1 MGVMPKQTPLPF
13 PHAADPSAPPT
24 EPDGEPAHERSHAP
38 LHPADLADAAPPPPQ
53 THAGTEPGAPEPP
66 TSIGA
71 DGETPHAADTDALAQ
86 NVRRTPADRIPA
98 VEPERDSADDA
109 PRQPSV
115 GDVAATPAAA
125 AFASGTTAAQPP
137 ATAYGGGGAASD
149 NAVSEGPPAPA
160 TGPSGPGSVESES
173 PATPRADDRAELG
186 DPPPLPLAAATPMPR
201 PIEPLPFPPPTD
213 DAPAE
218 PAEPAAGAPAV
229 FAAPAPEAVRPPWW
243 MRVLGRIMAPW
254 VDLKIE
260 PQTPRAHA
268 PDGWN
273 GGPVCYVLEDYGLSN
288 ALILERACR
297 EAGLPSPLQP
307 LPGDPVG
314 RKRAYVA
321 LSRRNAGGTLP
332 PLPGLNTA
340 PPHARTHSGSLAR
353 LLEAH
358 RDDPDFNVQLV
369 PVSIF
374 VGRAPDKNS
383 GWFSVLFSENWTLVG
398 RFRRLLAIALNG
410 RHTLVRFSPPVS
422 LRGVIDEGLPP
433 ERTVRK
439 LSRVLRTH
447 FRLIRAAVI
456 GPDLSTR
463 RLLVDRV
470 LAAEPVREAIADQAR
485 RDKTPITESWK
496 KAHAMTYEIA
506 ADYSHPVVRSL
517 SFILTPVWNRIYRG
531 VLVHHLDR
539 LKQDAPGFEVVYVP
553 CHRSHMDYLLLS
565 YLMYTRGIVP
575 PHIAAGINLN
585 LPVIGTILRKGGA
598 FFLRRSIRGNVL
610 YSAVFSEY
618 LAQLVSGGYS
628 IEYFIEG
635 GRSRTG
641 RLLPPKG
648 GMIAMTVR
656 AFLRQPTRPVM
667 FQPVYIGYEKLMEGN
682 SYLDELSGKAKKKE
696 SIWQL
701 VTGIPKVLSSN
712 YGQVV
717 VNFGEPIRLG
727 EVLGECAPEWNG
739 QPVGEDEKPAWLAT
753 TVDTLAQR
761 IQVNINR
768 AADVNPINLL
778 ALALLSTPKHAMGEA
793 DLLAQLALSKRVL
806 DELPY
811 SDRITVTP
819 HTPAEIVAH
828 GEEINVLTRTAHPLG
843 DVLAVDG
850 EKAVLLSYFRNNV
863 LHLFTA
869 ASWIACCFQHNRRMS
884 RARVL
889 DLGRSVYPFLQG
901 ELFLPWAEDEF
912 VQRLERTIG
921 LFISEGL
928 LQESGE
934 DGGQLHRNSSQS
946 DEVFRLRAIGHSLQQ
961 AFERYYIATS
971 VLVKNGPGTLSAGE
985 LETLCQLAAQRLS
998 LLYAPA
1004 APEFFDKTLFRGFIQ
1019 KTRELRLVR
1028 TDEAGK
1034 LVFDERLEAWAR
1046 DAKVI
1051 LGRELR
1057 HSIEKVSPEAAQRE
1071 A

>member
-1 MGVMPKQTPLPF
+1 MRPMPKQTPLPF
-13 PHAADPSAPPT
+13 SEAP
-24 EPDGEPAHERSHAP
+24 
-38 LHPADLADAAPPPPQ
+38 DAA
-53 THAGTEPGAPEPP
+53 GASPEA
-66 TSIGA
+66 S
-71 DGETPHAADTDALAQ
+71 AASDL
-86 NVRRTPADRIPA
+86 R
-98 VEPERDSADDA
+98 ESH
-109 PRQPSV
+109 
-115 GDVAATPAAA
+115 AAA
-125 AFASGTTAAQPP
+125 APGPDVTDV
-137 ATAYGGGGAASD
+137 ATAM
-149 NAVSEGPPAPA
+149 PP
-160 TGPSGPGSVESES
+160 
-173 PATPRADDRAELG
+173 
-186 DPPPLPLAAATPMPR
+186 
-201 PIEPLPFPPPTD
+201 
-213 DAPAE
+213 
-218 PAEPAAGAPAV
+218 
-229 FAAPAPEAVRPPWW
+229 AAPADGASPLATLPLGMPPDAAAAVDDPSRTIDAAEPRQTRRPSWW
-243 MRVLGRIMAPW
+243 MRLLGRIIAPW
-254 VDLKIE
+254 VTLKIE
-260 PQTPRAHA
+260 PKAPLEHA
-268 PDGWN
+268 PQAYA

-321 LSRRNAGGTLP
+321 LSRRNAGGLA
-332 PLPGLNTA
+332 PLPAALSTTITNS
-340 PPHARTHSGSLAR
+340 PPPAKTHSGSLAR

-358 RDDPDFNVQLV
+358 RADPAFDVQLV

-374 VGRAPDKNS
+374 VGRAPDKSS

-410 RHTLVRFSPPVS
+410 RGTLVRFSPPVS
-422 LRGVIDEGLPP
+422 LRAIVDEGLPP

-470 LAAEPVREAIADQAR
+470 LAAEPVRDAIADQAR
-485 RDKTPITESWK
+485 RDKTPIDDAWK

-585 LPVIGTILRKGGA
+585 LPVIGTVLRKGGA
-598 FFLRRSIRGNVL
+598 FFLRRSIRGNAL

-656 AFLRQPTRPVM
+656 AFLRQPTRPVL
-667 FQPVYIGYEKLMEGN
+667 FQPVYIGYEKLMEGR
-682 SYLDELSGKAKKKE
+682 SYLDELTGKPKEKE

-701 VTGIPKVLSSN
+701 VTGIPRVLRSN

-727 EVLGECAPEWNG
+727 DVLGECAPEWTG
-739 QPVGEDEKPAWLAT
+739 TPLRDDEKPAWLAT
-753 TVDTLAQR
+753 AVDTLAQR

-778 ALALLSTPKHAMGEA
+778 ALALLSTPKHAMAET
-793 DLLAQLALSKRVL
+793 DLLAQIALSKRVL

-811 SDRITVTP
+811 SDRVTVTP

-828 GEEINVLTRTAHPLG
+828 GEEIGVLRRTAHPLG
-843 DVLAVDG
+843 DVLAVDP
-850 EKAVLLSYFRNNV
+850 EQAVLLSYFRNNV

-869 ASWIACCFQHNRRMS
+869 AAWIACCFQHNRRMS

-889 DLGRSVYPFLQG
+889 ELGRSVYPFLQA
-901 ELFLPWAEDEF
+901 ELFLPWDEGTF
-912 VQRLERTIG
+912 VGRLERTIG

-928 LQESGE
+928 LQLADDESGV
-934 DGGQLHRNSSQS
+934 LARNAAQS

-961 AFERYYIATS
+961 AFERYTIATS

-1019 KTRELRLVR
+1019 KARELRLVR
-1028 TDEAGK
+1028 TDEQGK
-1034 LVFDERLEAWAR
+1034 LIFDERLDAWAR

-1057 HSIEKVSPEAAQRE
+1057 HSIEKVSPEAATRGE
-1071 A
+1071 AAPPAV